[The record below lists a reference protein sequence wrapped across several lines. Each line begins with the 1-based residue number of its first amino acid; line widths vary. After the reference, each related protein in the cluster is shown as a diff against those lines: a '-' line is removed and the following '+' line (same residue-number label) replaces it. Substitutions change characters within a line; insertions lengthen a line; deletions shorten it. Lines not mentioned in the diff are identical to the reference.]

1 MARHAGGTSSLYPSW
16 LLPQPLPLEVR
27 KHQPWYEG
35 PLRLLTRRQRIET
48 GWWEPGGAVVRDY
61 CVARSERAGLLWIF
75 REHRSDGQERWYLQG
90 LYA

>member
-1 MARHAGGTSSLYPSW
+1 
-16 LLPQPLPLEVR
+16 VR

-75 REHRSDGQERWYLQG
+75 REHRPGAQVCWYLHG
-90 LYA
+90 FYA